1 MDSSSEVHQLV
12 HLTNYYIVI
21 FGLFCLLLVTFH
33 AAKDII
39 FLPEILV
46 GVSGTMFLACCL
58 IRKFWRK
65 RRFVILALGAKIAII
80 LVCMFDKLLPLFI
93 KSLPDLLPA
102 WISDTGVFTFLS
114 SSILGMHTQL
124 SGLVY
129 YVFILLSIAHVI
141 TLGAVLVQCVSGG
154 KMYAFTIGGPYLVS
168 SLWWLLWMV
177 FFHSLVAMTT
187 SGNAINWTWLS
198 VSHLP
203 FLIPGVLLLN
213 LAYLAFLY
221 GIQISIAFVVVMV
234 IALVVFSCFHFGAK
248 LVRLPYI
255 RLVTFDHLIIVTIF
269 IVPLILL
276 MGMADV
282 YTVTNKA
289 PSPTHLKWQDY
300 CEHCG
305 QHKWQETNMAE
316 VQYRCANLIGRRASN
331 LVGKVKSVRVVEREN
346 VYESIFDK
354 FSFFGHLKDA
364 AYCYFGTN
372 KGLCGAEANDLSTSD
387 TACGDNPCN
396 LRSHDSFTFKIELS
410 EVQDE
415 MPTRNTQ
422 CGDVQVGLSA
432 EHAFKDL
439 VFDLR
444 SSMTITFNATFTDG
458 LGSDTVSMKAEAI
471 AVISGESVSKH
482 NTEEWAKQ
490 EAEQTKSA
498 IFGMAIKMCKQS
510 LNHFQTFVLGKVYC
524 EF

>member
-1 MDSSSEVHQLV
+1 MDPSSSEVHQLV

-21 FGLFCLLLVTFH
+21 FGLFCLLLVSFH

-39 FLPEILV
+39 FLPELLV

-65 RRFVILALGAKIAII
+65 RRFVILALGAKVAII
-80 LVCMFDKLLPLFI
+80 LVCMFDKVLPLFI
-93 KSLPDLLPA
+93 ESPPDLLPA
-102 WISDTGVFTFLS
+102 WISDIKVFEFLS
-114 SSILGMHTQL
+114 SSIPGMHTWL
-124 SGLVY
+124 SVMVL
-129 YVFILLSIAHVI
+129 IPLSIVHVI

-177 FFHSLVAMTT
+177 FFHFLVTT
-187 SGNAINWTWLS
+187 SGDAINWTWLS

-213 LAYLAFLY
+213 LANLAFQY
-221 GIQISIAFVVVMV
+221 GIKISIAFVVVMV

-248 LVRLPYI
+248 LVRVPYI

-289 PSPTHLKWQDY
+289 SSPTHLKWQDY

-305 QHKWQETNMAE
+305 QRKRQETNMAE

-331 LVGKVKSVRVVEREN
+331 LVGKVKSVRVVKREN

-354 FSFFGHLKDA
+354 FSFFGRLKDA

-372 KGLCGAEANDLSTSD
+372 KGLCGVEATDLSTSD

-415 MPTRNTQ
+415 MPTHNTQ

-444 SSMTITFNATFTDG
+444 SSMTITFNATLTDG
-458 LGSDTVSMKAEAI
+458 LGSDEVSMKAEAI
-471 AVISGESVSKH
+471 AFISGESVSKH

-490 EAEQTKSA
+490 EAEQRNSA
-498 IFGMAIKMCKQS
+498 IVEMAIKMCNQS

>member
-1 MDSSSEVHQLV
+1 MDPSSSEVHQLV
-12 HLTNYYIVI
+12 HLANYYIAI
-21 FGLFCLLLVTFH
+21 FGLSCLLLVTFH

-39 FLPEILV
+39 FLPELLV

-65 RRFVILALGAKIAII
+65 RRFVILALGAKVAIM
-80 LVCMFDKLLPLFI
+80 LVCMFDKVLPLFI
-93 KSLPDLLPA
+93 ESPPDLLPA
-102 WISDTGVFTFLS
+102 WISDIKVFEFLS
-114 SSILGMHTQL
+114 SSIPSMHTRL
-124 SGLVY
+124 SVMVL
-129 YVFILLSIAHVI
+129 IPLSIVHVI
-141 TLGAVLVQCVSGG
+141 TLGNVLVQCVIGG

-177 FFHSLVAMTT
+177 FFHFLVGRKPSLHFLVAMTT
-187 SGNAINWTWLS
+187 SGDAINWTWLS
-198 VSHLP
+198 V
-203 FLIPGVLLLN
+203 
-213 LAYLAFLY
+213 Y
-221 GIQISIAFVVVMV
+221 GIQILIAFVVVMV

-248 LVRLPYI
+248 LVKVPYI

-305 QHKWQETNMAE
+305 QHKWEETNMAE

-331 LVGKVKSVRVVEREN
+331 LVGKVKSVRVVERKN

-354 FSFFGHLKDA
+354 FSFFGRLKDA

-372 KGLCGAEANDLSTSD
+372 KGLCGVEANDLSTSD
-387 TACGDNPCN
+387 TACGENPCN

-444 SSMTITFNATFTDG
+444 SSMNITFNATFTDG

-471 AVISGESVSKH
+471 SFNSGESVSKH

-490 EAEQTKSA
+490 EAEQRNSA
-498 IFGMAIKMCKQS
+498 IVGMAIKTCKQS